1 MTNKLT
7 TLLAAGA
14 TALALSAC
22 AYTPTLVTSPNGGN
36 EPPAIDQQRFTAVT
50 TEANTVAQNGDGARD
65 WQQLTSRF
73 TNPALG
79 MRNGEYLMTNTTRG
93 ANLGA
98 LPLANPQVT
107 VVQQATDWPRYAYT
121 VSPTVEGQ
129 PLYVFG
135 FVQSSPRANYAVW
148 GYTKLFPKASF
159 PATFKPEV
167 GSPTPQANSK
177 DFVVSPGALAKTYAD
192 FLNDPNNAKDVF
204 DTAIDSFAAT
214 FAQRRTDYSALAQQN
229 RGLEV
234 TMTARPGADGCI
246 ALGTTDGGALVMAA
260 LNYDLTMKSPRKL
273 QLSPLA
279 QTYTGKTAAASTLT
293 ETHTVVVL
301 FNLPNKAS
309 QNQKISVLGASDAVT
324 AMSAD

>member
-7 TLLAAGA
+7 TLLAGA
-14 TALALSAC
+14 VTALTLSAC
-22 AYTPTLVTSPNGGN
+22 AYTPTLVTSPNAGN
-36 EPPAIDQQRFTAVT
+36 EPPAIDQQRFTNITSA
-50 TEANTVAQNGDGARD
+50 ANTVAQTADSARD

-79 MRNGEYLMTNTTRG
+79 MRNGEYMLTNATRG

-135 FVQSSPRANYAVW
+135 FVQTSPRANYAVW

-167 GSPTPQANSK
+167 GSPRPQADSK
-177 DFVVSPGALAKTYAD
+177 DYVVSPGALAKTYANY
-192 FLNDPNNAKDVF
+192 LNDPNNAKDVF
-204 DTAIDSFAAT
+204 DTANDSFAAT
-214 FAQRRTDYSALAQQN
+214 FAQRRTDYATLAQQS

-234 TMTARPGADGCI
+234 NISARPGADGCI
-246 ALGTTDGGALVMAA
+246 ALGTTEGGALVMAT

-273 QLSPLA
+273 RLSALA
-279 QTYTGKTAAASTLT
+279 QTYTGKTAATSTLT

-309 QNQKISVLGASDAVT
+309 ENRQVSVLGASDAVT
-324 AMSAD
+324 AVSAD

>member
-7 TLLAAGA
+7 ALLAGTA

-22 AYTPTLVTSPNGGN
+22 AYTPTLVTSPNAGN
-36 EPPAIDQQRFTAVT
+36 EPPALDQQRITKVT
-50 TEANTVAQNGDGARD
+50 TEANAAAQAGDGARD
-65 WQQLTSRF
+65 WQQLASRF
-73 TNPALG
+73 MNPAMG

-98 LPLANPQVT
+98 LPLANPQVA
-107 VVQQATDWPRYAYT
+107 VVQQASDWPRYAYT
-121 VSPTVEGQ
+121 VSPSVEGQ

-135 FVQSSPRANYAVW
+135 FVQSSPRANYALW

-167 GSPTPQANSK
+167 GSPRPPADSK
-177 DFVVSPGALAKTYAD
+177 DFVVVPRALAKTYAD
-192 FLNDPNNAKDVF
+192 YLNDPNSAKDVF
-204 DTAIDSFAAT
+204 ETENDSFAAT
-214 FAQRRTDYSALAQQN
+214 FAQRRTDYATLSQQS

-234 TMTARPGADGCI
+234 TMAARPGADGCI
-246 ALGTTDGGALVMAA
+246 ALGTTDGGALVMAT
-260 LNYDLTMKSPRKL
+260 LNYDVTMKSPRKL
-273 QLSPLA
+273 QLSALA
-279 QTYTGKTAAASTLT
+279 KAHTGKATAASTLT

-301 FNLPNKAS
+301 FNLPDKAS
-309 QNQKISVLGASDAVT
+309 KNRKITVLGASDAVT